1 MTYSPNIYLKNN
13 RLYYRRT
20 PPNPQEYQSFAQL
33 REESRNFEQFDD
45 LLKKSIQ
52 IDYDDLVDKRSTWD
66 IFEDKIMKVGSVI
79 LFRDNF
85 YNHILNVARGFM
97 KEGVFHLEAREFLNA
112 IVDEVGIKQKKFFL
126 YMNFIFFIVD

>member
-1 MTYSPNIYLKNN
+1 MLTNFYLPQFVALTYSPNIYLKNN

-20 PPNPQEYQSFAQL
+20 PPNPQEYQSLAQL
-33 REESRNFEQFDD
+33 REESRNFEEFDA

-52 IDYDDLVDKRSTWD
+52 IDFDDLVDKRSTWD
-66 IFEDKIMKVGSVI
+66 IFEDKIMKVGNVI

-85 YNHILNVARGFM
+85 YNHILNVARGFI

-112 IVDEVGIKQKKFFL
+112 IIDEV
-126 YMNFIFFIVD
+126 